1 MTKFGAWIRN
11 KTNRIIHP
19 NRTRVWYRCEFSG
32 EYKDLVNSGEGFNRV
47 QRVDPQ
53 NRNDV
58 YYMFHVYLTDPSVKI
73 YVEWNDGTCQE
84 VCLGKVIK
92 MKGES

>member
-11 KTNRIIHP
+11 KINQIIHP
-19 NRTRVWYRCEFSG
+19 NRARVWYRVEFSG
-32 EYKDLVNSGEGFNRV
+32 EYNYLTKYETFDRV
-47 QRVDPQ
+47 QRVDTQ
-53 NRNDV
+53 DRNSV

-84 VCLGKVIK
+84 VCLGKVMKIK
-92 MKGES
+92 EES